1 MTANRT
7 PIKVSLVP
15 LQIVKTVFGIASPR
29 NGSSQLV
36 FCEDDLT
43 LHAMDAPEVLPSGSA
58 KSFGSL
64 CDVDF
69 NRESFCLRD
78 QITPFQNF

>member
-7 PIKVSLVP
+7 PIKVSLLP
-15 LQIVKTVFGIASPR
+15 FQIVKTVFGIASPR
-29 NGSSQLV
+29 NGQSKLV
-36 FCEDDLT
+36 FVEDDPT
-43 LHAMDAPEVLPSGSA
+43 LSAMDAPEVLPSGSA

-69 NRESFCLRD
+69 NRESYCLRD
-78 QITPFQNF
+78 PITPFLNY